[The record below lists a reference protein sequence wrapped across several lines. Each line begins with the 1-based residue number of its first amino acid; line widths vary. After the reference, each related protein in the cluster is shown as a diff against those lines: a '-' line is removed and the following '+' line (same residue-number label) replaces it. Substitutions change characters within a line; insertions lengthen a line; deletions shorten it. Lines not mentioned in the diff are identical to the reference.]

1 MRMKPKDA
9 PTVPKRSLPHVPAYC
24 TGMRSCLRCGKHR
37 LLADMHI
44 QRLLGRKAWVCK
56 PPCKLEVR

>member
-1 MRMKPKDA
+1 MKTKDTA
-9 PTVPKRSLPHVPAYC
+9 NTLARGLPQVPAYN

-37 LLADMHI
+37 LLAEMQT

-56 PPCKLEVR
+56 PSCKSEAR